1 MVNYP
6 PRKGPFAVA
15 LSVAAVLWMIP
26 ASASEGSRAINET
39 AVAGIIPVA
48 AIVADTSDRPRRAN
62 VVNSGVTRTSI
73 AQKSRHA
80 RHRWT
85 ASGVRRTAYHWQ
97 QRIRET
103 IGRSECS
110 GIWCGRN
117 FVMMLGIGF

>member
-6 PRKGPFAVA
+6 PRKGSFAIA
-15 LSVAAVLWMIP
+15 LSVAAVLWTIP

-39 AVAGIIPVA
+39 AVAGVIPVA
-48 AIVADTSDRPRRAN
+48 AIVADTSDRSRRAIA
-62 VVNSGVTRTSI
+62 VTSDVTRTPN
-73 AQKSRHA
+73 ARKSRHA

-85 ASGVRRTAYHWQ
+85 ASGVRRAAYHWQ

-103 IGRSECS
+103 LGRSECS